1 MMNFGIV
8 LNQKESNMNKLQM
21 AGLIALL
28 MIVSFFTGAELNT
41 HYSKELYKDYVLV
54 QKTKS
59 GVFYIQN
66 EHIYSVNELQTEQQA
81 NGFMVR
87 K

>member
-1 MMNFGIV
+1 
-8 LNQKESNMNKLQM
+8 M

-28 MIVSFFTGAELNT
+28 MVVSGIIGAEYNS
-41 HYSKELYKDYVLV
+41 HYTKELYKDYVLV

-66 EHIYSVNELQTEQQA
+66 EHIYSVNELMTEQQ
-81 NGFMVR
+81 NYGVMSR
-87 K
+87 TIK

>member
-1 MMNFGIV
+1 
-8 LNQKESNMNKLQM
+8 MNKIQM
-21 AGLIALL
+21 VGLVVLL
-28 MIVSFFTGAELNT
+28 MIVSGIVGAELNT
-41 HYSKELYKDYVLV
+41 HYTKEIYKDYVLV

-59 GVFYIQN
+59 GVFYIKDDR
-66 EHIYSVNELQTEQQA
+66 IFSVSELQTEQQS

>member
-1 MMNFGIV
+1 
-8 LNQKESNMNKLQM
+8 MNKLQM

-28 MIVSFFTGAELNT
+28 MVVSGIIGAEYNS
-41 HYSKELYKDYVLV
+41 HYTKELYKDYVLV

-59 GVFYIQN
+59 GVFYIKD
-66 EHIYSVNELQTEQQA
+66 ERIYSISELQTEQQA
-81 NGFMVR
+81 NGVMVR